1 MKIAIDII
9 KKFEGCKLSAYKCQA
24 GIWTIGWGNTYY
36 ENGSKVQP
44 DDKITQA
51 RAEALLLITVTK
63 FWNEVKKLVKS
74 PVNDNQFAALVSFA
88 YNLGIGALNKS
99 TLLKL
104 VNANPNDKQIANEF
118 MKWVNAGGKPSNG
131 LINRRRAELH
141 LYFS

>member
-9 KKFEGCKLSAYKCQA
+9 KKFEGCKLASYKCQA
-24 GIWTIGWGNTYY
+24 GIWTIGYGSTYY
-36 ENGSKVQP
+36 ENGNKVNSGDAISQ
-44 DDKITQA
+44 Q
-51 RAEALLLITVTK
+51 RAESLLEITVTK
-63 FWNEVKKLVKS
+63 FWKEVKKVVKS

-104 VNANPNDKQIANEF
+104 VNANPNDPQIAHEF

-131 LINRRRAELH
+131 LVNRRRAELH

>member
-9 KKFEGCKLSAYKCQA
+9 KKFEGCKLASYKCQA
-24 GIWTIGWGNTYY
+24 GIYTIGYGSTFY
-36 ENGSKVQP
+36 ENGSKVNSGDAISQ
-44 DDKITQA
+44 Q
-51 RAEALLLITVTK
+51 RAESLLLTTVTK
-63 FWNEVKKLVKS
+63 FSSEVNKIVKS
-74 PVNDNQFAALVSFA
+74 NVNDNQRSALISFA
-88 YNLGIGALNKS
+88 FNLGVGALKKS

-104 VNANPNDKQIANEF
+104 VNANPNDPQIAHEF

>member
-9 KKFEGCKLSAYKCQA
+9 KKFEGCKLVAYKDIV
-24 GIWTIGWGNTYY
+24 GVWTIGYGSTYY
-36 ENGSKVQP
+36 ENGNKVNSGDAISQ
-44 DDKITQA
+44 Q
-51 RAEALLLITVTK
+51 RAESLLLTTVNK
-63 FWNEVKKLVKS
+63 FASEVNKIVKS
-74 PVNDNQFAALVSFA
+74 NVNDNQRSALISFA
-88 YNLGIGALNKS
+88 FNLGVGALKKS

-104 VNANPNDKQIANEF
+104 VNSNPNDKQIAHEF

>member
-9 KKFEGCKLSAYKCQA
+9 KKFEGCKLASYKCQA
-24 GIWTIGWGNTYY
+24 GIWTIGYGSTYY
-36 ENGSKVQP
+36 ENGNKVNSGDAISQ
-44 DDKITQA
+44 Q
-51 RAEALLLITVTK
+51 RAESLLLTTVTK
-63 FWNEVKKLVKS
+63 FALEVNKVVKS

-88 YNLGIGALNKS
+88 YNLGIGALKKS

-104 VNANPNDKQIANEF
+104 VNANPNDKQIAHEF

-131 LINRRRAELH
+131 LVNRRRAELH

>member
-9 KKFEGCKLSAYKCQA
+9 KKFEGCKLSAYKDIV
-24 GIWTIGWGNTYY
+24 GVWTIGWGNTYY

-51 RAEALLLITVTK
+51 RAEALLVLTVTR
-63 FWNEVKKLVKS
+63 FWKDVKKVVKS

-88 YNLGIGALNKS
+88 YNTGALNKS

-104 VNANPNDKQIANEF
+104 VNANPNDKQIAHEF

>member
-9 KKFEGCKLSAYKCQA
+9 KKFEGCKLSAYKDIV
-24 GIWTIGWGNTYY
+24 GVWTIGWGNTYY

>member
-9 KKFEGCKLSAYKCQA
+9 KKFEGCKLASYKCQA
-24 GIWTIGWGNTYY
+24 GIYTIGYGSTFY
-36 ENGSKVQP
+36 ENGSKVNSGDSISQ
-44 DDKITQA
+44 Q
-51 RAEALLLITVTK
+51 RAESLLLTTVTK
-63 FWNEVKKLVKS
+63 FASEVNKIVKS
-74 PVNDNQFAALVSFA
+74 NVNNNQRSALISFA
-88 YNLGIGALNKS
+88 FNLGVGALKKS

-104 VNANPNDKQIANEF
+104 VNANPNDPQIAHEF

>member
-9 KKFEGCKLSAYKCQA
+9 KKFEGCKLSSYKCQA

-44 DDKITQA
+44 DDSITQA
-51 RAEALLLITVTK
+51 RAEALLLLTVTK
-63 FWNEVKKLVKS
+63 FWKETKKVVKS
-74 PVNDNQFAALVSFA
+74 NVNDNQFAALVSFS

-104 VNANPNDKQIANEF
+104 VNANPNDKQIAHEF

>member
-9 KKFEGCKLSAYKCQA
+9 KKFEGCKLASYKCQA
-24 GIWTIGWGNTYY
+24 GIWTIGYGSTYY
-36 ENGSKVQP
+36 ENGNKVNSGDAISQ
-44 DDKITQA
+44 Q
-51 RAEALLLITVTK
+51 RAESLLEITVTK
-63 FWNEVKKLVKS
+63 FWKEVKKVVKS

-88 YNLGIGALNKS
+88 YNLGIGALKKS

-104 VNANPNDKQIANEF
+104 VNANPNDPQIAHEF

-131 LINRRRAELH
+131 LVNRRRAELH